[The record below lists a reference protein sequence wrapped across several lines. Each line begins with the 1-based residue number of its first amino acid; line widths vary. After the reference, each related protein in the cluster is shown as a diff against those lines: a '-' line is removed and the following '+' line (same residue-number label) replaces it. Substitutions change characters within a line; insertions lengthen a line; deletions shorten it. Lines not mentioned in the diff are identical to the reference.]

1 MLVYLYMD
9 LYGIKTENERE
20 KVKQSDGEVV
30 CVLDQLT
37 SVCVCMSLRLK

>member
-9 LYGIKTENERE
+9 LYGIKTGNEGE

-30 CVLDQLT
+30 CVLDQST
-37 SVCVCMSLRLK
+37 SVCVCV